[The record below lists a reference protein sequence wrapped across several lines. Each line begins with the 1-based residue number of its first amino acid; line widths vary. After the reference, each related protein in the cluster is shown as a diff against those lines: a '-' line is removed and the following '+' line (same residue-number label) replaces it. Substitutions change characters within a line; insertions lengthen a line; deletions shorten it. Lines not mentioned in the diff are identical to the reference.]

1 MLCPTLRVRIET
13 SQVRAANVS
22 MFGTDDLYPGAII
35 ELAPDGRRFIVRYDG
50 ATPVRLREVT

>member
-1 MLCPTLRVRIET
+1 
-13 SQVRAANVS
+13 